1 MMEEGMGG
9 QGGVGDFVGF
19 FTDNLLEVFAV
30 AGGQGEELLD
40 EEKVEELLLDFG
52 VHENFIRHIRDQS
65 S

>member
-30 AGGQGEELLD
+30 AGG
-40 EEKVEELLLDFG
+40 
-52 VHENFIRHIRDQS
+52 
-65 S
+65 